1 MIPYFRKIRK
11 KMADDNRPI
20 KYIRYAI
27 GEIVLVVIGIL
38 IALQINTWNQEF
50 QHKKLEKKT
59 LENIKE
65 DLLIQMEIIENQL
78 NFENK
83 TLAHADSS
91 LMIVKSKMD
100 VMSLTRLLD
109 SLSERHTF
117 VSNRV
122 TFDNLGLAG
131 NTTVMSNP
139 DLQNEIVRYYQL
151 LEYTSSV
158 INNNNLYRTNSQF
171 GTYVVNNELGFRID
185 EDGQADQNY
194 VLSPER
200 RFTLQKQLDGRKYSS
215 KNNIEKSEIQMDKT
229 KILLQLINE
238 ELEKK

>member
-1 MIPYFRKIRK
+1 
-11 KMADDNRPI
+11 MADKNHPI
-20 KYIRYAI
+20 KYLRYAI

-38 IALQINTWNQEF
+38 IALQINTWNQEL

-65 DLLIQMEIIENQL
+65 DLLLQMEIIETQL

-83 TLAHADSS
+83 ALAHADSS
-91 LMIVKSKMD
+91 LMIVRSKID
-100 VMSLTRLLD
+100 VGSLISLLD

-117 VSNRV
+117 VANKV
-122 TFDNLGLAG
+122 TFDNLGLDG

-151 LEYTSSV
+151 LDYTSSV

-171 GTYVVNNELGFRID
+171 GTFVVNNELGFRIN
-185 EDGQADQNY
+185 EDGKADQDY
-194 VLSPER
+194 VLTPEQ

-215 KNNIEKSEIQMDKT
+215 KNNIEKSFIQLEKT
-229 KILLQLINE
+229 KILLQLIDE
-238 ELEKK
+238 ELENK